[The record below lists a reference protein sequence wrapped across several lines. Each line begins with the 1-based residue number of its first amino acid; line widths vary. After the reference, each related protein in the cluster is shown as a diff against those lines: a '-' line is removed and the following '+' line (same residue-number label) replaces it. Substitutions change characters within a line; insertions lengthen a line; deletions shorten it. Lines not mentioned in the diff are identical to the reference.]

1 MGEVST
7 MNNAYSWRGGRNSR
21 CFLEVLETIWE
32 AIFGKYK
39 KT

>member
-1 MGEVST
+1 
-7 MNNAYSWRGGRNSR
+7 MNNAYSWRGGRNSG
-21 CFLEVLETIWE
+21 CFLEALEAIWE